1 MVSNP
6 PTYEQNRF
14 EFPDGVVLEK
24 REKIPEVT
32 EYIQETLPHFRPLK
46 YIIDDF
52 DPQEAYDILD
62 EDLPNGSSPLGKEM
76 LIRDI
81 VRLSAMFFRQ
91 KVRPTMNIQLEIVQ
105 TNKCRL
111 FHEDYYRQRLLCTYH
126 GPGTQWLE
134 EANVNRKSL
143 GRGRNADVVKDADQI
158 QRAQPF
164 DVILLKGAKHEVG
177 ESVIH
182 RSPPIEDCKVTR
194 VLLKIDE

>member
-1 MVSNP
+1 MVSESL
-6 PTYEQNRF
+6 TFEQNRF
-14 EFPDGVVLEK
+14 AFPDGVVLEK
-24 REKIPEVT
+24 RGRISEVT
-32 EYIQETLPHFRPLK
+32 EYIQETLPHLRPLK

-62 EDLPNGSSPLGKEM
+62 EDLPNGSCSQGKEM
-76 LIRDI
+76 FIRDI

-134 EANVNRKSL
+134 ESNVNRKSL
-143 GRGRNADVVKDADQI
+143 GRGRNADIVKDVDQI

-164 DVILLKGAKHEVG
+164 DVILLKGAKHEAG